1 MIETDISKQLLSYAF
16 YLLARQDYSEI
27 KLRQKLKLKSD
38 DADLVQST
46 IETIKSKGYLK
57 EDRYRISK
65 IKMRLKQGK
74 GKRIIRDELSHELLP
89 VEEVHMQEA
98 FMELGLNQD
107 DLLKD
112 LIEKKLRRVNI
123 EDLSLEEKYK
133 LKNKIL
139 SFLARNGHSFEDSLR
154 LLKNYL

>member
-1 MIETDISKQLLSYAF
+1 MTETDTSKQLLSYAF
-16 YLLARQDYSEI
+16 YLLARQDYSEF

-38 DADLVQST
+38 DLDLIQST
-46 IETIKSKGYLK
+46 IETIKSKGYLQ

-74 GKRIIRDELSHELLP
+74 GKRIIKDELSHELLQ
-89 VEEVHMQEA
+89 VEESHMQEA
-98 FMELGLNQD
+98 LVELGVNQD
-107 DLLKD
+107 DLLKG
-112 LIEKKLRRVNI
+112 LIEKKLRRVNK
-123 EDLSLEEKYK
+123 EELSSEEKYK